1 MVKTGELTQLW
12 QVACQTNLQFN
23 LVRTVGGLDVVRWG
37 WTVRRQAGRLVLPG
51 LARHSFLGFDSAY
64 PGYVPLTRYLTP
76 HRT

>member
-23 LVRTVGGLDVVRWG
+23 LVRTVGGSDVVRWG

-51 LARHSFLGFDSAY
+51 LARHSLGF
-64 PGYVPLTRYLTP
+64 
-76 HRT
+76 